1 MKRNQLVVTLLGLSL
16 LACGGGDGGPG
27 TDPDPP
33 LPKGP
38 RLTIVAGDRQVDTV
52 GQVLALPLTVVLKDT
67 LGQPIAGATVDWSVV
82 SGNGAVTPSSIT
94 GSDGQA
100 SASYTLG
107 PLVTTNS
114 VRAFTS
120 VAVAPAFFTQ
130 HPVNDVP
137 SQLIRTAGD
146 SQYSDVGVPTL
157 NQWAVKVADQYGN
170 GIPQMSVQWTVTAG
184 NGTVSVLTSMSDAAG
199 IARTRHTPALVGD
212 NTATVT
218 PVGFSAVAV
227 TFLTLGVLPATLVSE
242 VPVPANYGAHDT
254 FVRDGIAFHCAW
266 NTGVLI
272 LDVGNGIAGGSP
284 GHPVE
289 ISRLI
294 TADNGVPGG
303 PAVHNAWWFHN
314 PVTNE
319 KRYLFIGQ
327 EGIGISGANS
337 SGDIHVVDIS
347 NINNPVEVGYFTMPG
362 AGAHNFW
369 MDEPNQVLYAAFYGG
384 GVVAIDVS
392 GTLSGN
398 ISNREIAR
406 IKPGGNGNTSTWG
419 VMLYN
424 GSLYASDIISGFF
437 QLKQVGLTLS
447 VVGGGN
453 NITSSEGIG
462 TDLWVA
468 NGYAYTGF
476 SGGAKSKVLIW
487 QLSASGAP
495 VLVGSVPAPSGTFNL
510 SDVEVSPS
518 GNLLMFSTEGTA
530 NEGYYFYNLSDPAHP
545 RFISRHLVDTGLHTA
560 TFSTINGRLYAFG
573 AKDPPAP
580 SMLVLDVTSLDF

>member
-1 MKRNQLVVTLLGLSL
+1 MKRHQLAVTLLGLSL

-38 RLTIVAGDRQVDTV
+38 RLTITGGDRQVDTV
-52 GQVLALPLTVVLKDT
+52 GQVLPLPLTVVLKDT
-67 LGQPIAGATVDWSVV
+67 LGQPIPGATVDWSVV
-82 SGNGAVTPSSIT
+82 SGAGAVTPSSVT
-94 GSDGQA
+94 GADGQA
-100 SASYTLG
+100 TANYTLG

-114 VRAFTS
+114 VRAFS
-120 VAVAPAFFTQ
+120 PVAVAPVFFTQ
-130 HPVNDVP
+130 NPLHDVP
-137 SQLIRTAGD
+137 AQLIRSAGD
-146 SQYSDVGVPTL
+146 SQYSEIGVATL
-157 NQWAVKVADQYGN
+157 DQYAVKAADQFGN
-170 GIPQMSVQWTVTAG
+170 GIPQLSVQWTVTAG
-184 NGTVSVLTSMSDAAG
+184 NGTVSAATSVTDAAG
-199 IARTRHTPALVGD
+199 IARTRHTPAVIGP
-212 NTATVT
+212 NTVT
-218 PVGFSAVAV
+218 VAPVGFAASPVS
-227 TFLTLGVLPATLVSE
+227 FLTLGVLPATLVSE

-272 LDVGNGIAGGSP
+272 LDVGNGMAGGSP
-284 GHPVE
+284 DHPVE

-294 TADNGVPGG
+294 TLDNGVPGG

-327 EGIGISGANS
+327 EGVGVSGSNS

-347 NINNPVEVGYFTMPG
+347 DITHPVEVGYFTMPG

-369 MDEPNQVLYAAFYGG
+369 MDEANQVLYAAFYNG

-398 ISNREIAR
+398 ISSREIAR
-406 IKPGGNGNTSTWG
+406 IRPGGAGNTSTWG

-424 GSLYASDIISGFF
+424 GSLYASDMLSGFY
-437 QLKQVGLTLS
+437 QLKHTGLTLS
-447 VVGGGN
+447 VAGGGN
-453 NITSSEGIG
+453 NITSDEGIG
-462 TDLWVA
+462 TDLWLA

-487 QLSASGAP
+487 QLSPTGAP
-495 VLVGSVPAPSGTFNL
+495 VLVGNVPAPSGTFSL

-518 GNLLMFSTEGTA
+518 GNLLMFSTEGSA
-530 NEGYYFYNLSDPAHP
+530 NEGYYFYNLSDPVHP
-545 RFISRHLVDTGLHTA
+545 KFVSRYLVSTGLHTA